1 MAVATN
7 SGSEAIDVSIRI
19 ARKWGYQVK
28 GIPRGEALILTAS
41 ANYHGRTMM
50 PLSSSENPK
59 YREGGS
65 QSVNT
70 TCILV
75 NELQIAVLFFQ
86 ESAHLLLEENKYAL
100 EMLKTWK
107 LYSKIIQIR
116 LLRS

>member
-7 SGSEAIDVSIRI
+7 SGSEAIDVAIRI

-59 YREGGS
+59 YREGVPAS
-65 QSVNT
+65 PYT
-70 TCILV
+70 ALV
-75 NELQIAVLFFQ
+75 E
-86 ESAHLLLEENKYAL
+86 
-100 EMLKTWK
+100 TD
-107 LYSKIIQIR
+107 
-116 LLRS
+116 